1 MATDPDVAPP
11 PLHDRSLIGLG
22 LTIVLTLVVGLVCAL
37 LRLPAEVSGPAAGL
51 AGAVPGV
58 VGYQVWASKR
68 KRAGQS
74 TKSARPIGYLLAIAL
89 GGLLLIDTVLGA
101 LLGSIAGMVDAATFS
116 VLSTIVIVLMLAI
129 VLIASLR
136 LARSLGRFAVAWTI
150 GIIVVAFI
158 VRCIILFGFLAAYVT
173 SVVGPGWEAGALDGL
188 IFSWSLLLIAGAVG
202 SLIGWYRAKKKGT
215 LDTTAA
221 ATPGAPAMAS
231 GPPAPPNPLDRRVD

>member
-1 MATDPDVAPP
+1 MTTDPDVAPP

-22 LTIVLTLVVGLVCAL
+22 LTIVLTLVVGLVCSVL
-37 LRLPAEVSGPAAGL
+37 KVSTEIVGPVAGL

-58 VGYQVWASKR
+58 IGYQVWAKR
-68 KRAGQS
+68 RRRAGES
-74 TKSARPIGYLLAIAL
+74 TKTARPIGYILAIAL

-101 LLGSIAGMVDAATFS
+101 LLGTISGMVDALTFS
-116 VLSTIVIVLMLAI
+116 VLSTVAIVLMLAI
-129 VLIASLR
+129 VFIVSLR
-136 LARSLGRFAVAWTI
+136 LARSLGRFAVVWTI
-150 GIIVVAFI
+150 GIILVAFI
-158 VRCIILFGFLAAYVT
+158 VRCIILFGFVAAYVT

-215 LDTTAA
+215 LGTTAA